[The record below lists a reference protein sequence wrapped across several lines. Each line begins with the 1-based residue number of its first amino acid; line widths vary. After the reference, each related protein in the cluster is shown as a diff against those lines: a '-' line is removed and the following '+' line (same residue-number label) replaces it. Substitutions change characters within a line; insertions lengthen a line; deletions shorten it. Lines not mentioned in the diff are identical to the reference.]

1 MSTYYV
7 LSTTLSAKAGAGRP
21 ELPTPPVANTLRVLL
36 LSSIPILCP
45 LLCGADL
52 GHCEP
57 HFRFASCFLADSPVG
72 VAKGRLQDGGRRVGI
87 SSCLCG
93 PRKRHLNNTSSPQAH
108 PDAAAESSLQFF
120 RHSQLHQPPPTPT
133 SCPRD
138 PSPSW
143 QEPLPQRSGH
153 KPRGPCFLLRASSS
167 EVRVPGSGSP
177 SLKCLRF
184 SDSSLFLCFPSPSS
198 CHLHDT

>member
-1 MSTYYV
+1 M

-133 SCPRD
+133 SLPQR
-138 PSPSW
+138 
-143 QEPLPQRSGH
+143 PLPQLAGA
-153 KPRGPCFLLRASSS
+153 PSS
-167 EVRVPGSGSP
+167 EVWAQAQGSLLPTQSLLLRGQGPRLWVPLLEMS
-177 SLKCLRF
+177 KVQ
-184 SDSSLFLCFPSPSS
+184 
-198 CHLHDT
+198 